1 MILITDR
8 MIIKNP
14 EKLLKQF
21 IPSATGNLIWCVTD
35 VNVTMDDE
43 ITYVFKFQTQ
53 VPVKSSPNQQYYSMT
68 RSKNVEA
75 KLNFYRVQHEN
86 TYELFCY
93 GQVQRG
99 YSTDIDTMDKFI
111 DVLRYMLPNT
121 Y

>member
-1 MILITDR
+1 MQITNKMIL
-8 MIIKNP
+8 KNP
-14 EKLLKQF
+14 EKLLKTI
-21 IPSATGNLIWCVTD
+21 IPSTTGDLWFVKD
-35 VNVTMDDE
+35 VNVLMDED
-43 ITYVFKFQTQ
+43 ITYEFKLVTQ

-68 RSKNVEA
+68 RARIEEA

-99 YSTDIDTMDKFI
+99 YCTDIDTMDKFI

>member
-1 MILITDR
+1 MQITNKMIL
-8 MIIKNP
+8 KNP
-14 EKLLKQF
+14 EKLLKTI
-21 IPSATGNLIWCVTD
+21 IPSATGSLIWCVTN

-43 ITYVFKFQTQ
+43 ITYVFQFQTQ
-53 VPVKSSPNQQYYSMT
+53 VPVISSPNQQYYSMT
-68 RSKNVEA
+68 RARIEEA

-99 YSTDIDTMDKFI
+99 YCTDIDTMDKFI